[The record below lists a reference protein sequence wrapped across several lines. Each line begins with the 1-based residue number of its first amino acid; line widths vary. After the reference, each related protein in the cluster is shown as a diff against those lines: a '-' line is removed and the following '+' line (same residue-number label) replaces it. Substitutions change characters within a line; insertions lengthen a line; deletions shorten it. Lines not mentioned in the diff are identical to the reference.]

1 MTKTQK
7 IGTAQMLACS
17 LLWSMAGI
25 MFKYIPWNGVV
36 IASLRAAIAGAVV
49 LAFIRIRGM
58 ELSVSAK
65 TIPTGIA
72 KGLTCLLFVVAN
84 KMTTAANAIVL
95 QYTAPVFLLLF
106 SALIYGRRFSRAD
119 VTAVGLTLAG
129 ISLFF
134 LGQFDAGRMIGNLI
148 AVAAGASM
156 GVMYMLMGEVTE
168 SERLSSVLI
177 GEAFTFL
184 VGVPFLFLYPPAVT
198 AVPAAFIVILG
209 IFQLGIPY
217 ILYSLAAGKCSPLAC
232 CLLGALEPLLNPLW
246 VLIFY
251 GEKPGVFALIG
262 GAVVIATV
270 TVWSMLP
277 SFAGKRKEAEPR

>member
-1 MTKTQK
+1 M
-7 IGTAQMLACS
+7 
-17 LLWSMAGI
+17 
-25 MFKYIPWNGVV
+25 
-36 IASLRAAIAGAVV
+36 
-49 LAFIRIRGM
+49 
-58 ELSVSAK
+58 
-65 TIPTGIA
+65 
-72 KGLTCLLFVVAN
+72 
-84 KMTTAANAIVL
+84 
-95 QYTAPVFLLLF
+95 
-106 SALIYGRRFSRAD
+106 
-119 VTAVGLTLAG
+119 TAVGLTLLG

-134 LGQFDAGRMIGNLI
+134 LGKYDAGRMIGNLV

-168 SERLSSVLI
+168 AERLSSVLI
-177 GEAFTFL
+177 GETFTFL
-184 VGVPFLFLYPPAVT
+184 VGVPFLFLAPPALT
-198 AVPAAFIVILG
+198 AVPVTLIVILG

-246 VLIFY
+246 VLLFY

-277 SFAGKRKEAEPR
+277 SFTGTKKEAELN

>member
-49 LAFIRIRGM
+49 LAFIRVRGM